1 MNAWGSE
8 RGAAAVE
15 FALVVPLL
23 LTLLL
28 GVIEFGHYFNVQ
40 ISATHAAREAA
51 RTMSITGNWVKAEE
65 AGRKASPTLKQSL
78 VALTRDPLTCS
89 PGATVSVTVTYEFDS
104 YTGIVKNRKLV
115 GKAAQRC
122 GG

>member
-1 MNAWGSE
+1 MIPWRSE

-28 GVIEFGHYFNVQ
+28 GTIEFGHYFNVQ

-51 RTMSITGNWVKAEE
+51 RTMSITGNWAKAED
-65 AGRKASPTLKQSL
+65 AGRKASPTLKQTL
-78 VALTRDPLTCS
+78 VTLTPNPLSCT
-89 PGATVSVTVTYEFDS
+89 PGATVSVTVTYKFDS
-104 YTGIVKNRKLV
+104 YTGIVKNKDLV

>member
-1 MNAWGSE
+1 MSLWRSE

-15 FALVVPLL
+15 FALVVPIL

-28 GVIEFGHYFNVQ
+28 GVIEFGHFFNVQ

-51 RTMSITGNWVKAEE
+51 RTMSITGNWTKAEQ
-65 AGRKASPTLKQSL
+65 AGRSASPTLSQPL
-78 VALTRDPLTCS
+78 VTVTRDPLTCS
-89 PGATVSVTVTYEFDS
+89 PGATVTVTVAYDFDS
-104 YTGIVKNRKLV
+104 YTGIVKDKDLI

>member
-1 MNAWGSE
+1 MSLWRSE

-15 FALVVPLL
+15 FALVVPIL

-51 RTMSITGNWVKAEE
+51 RTMSITGNWIKAED
-65 AGRKASPTLKQSL
+65 AARQASPTLKQSL
-78 VALTRDPLTCS
+78 VTVTRDPLACS
-89 PGATVSVTVTYEFDS
+89 PGATVSVAVTYTFDS
-104 YTGIVKNRKLV
+104 YTGIVKNKELI

>member
-1 MNAWGSE
+1 MNPWGSE

-51 RTMSITGNWVKAEE
+51 RTMSITGNWVKAED
-65 AGRKASPTLKQSL
+65 AGRKASPTLKQPLMSL
-78 VALTRDPLTCS
+78 ARNPLSCS
-89 PGATVSVTVTYEFDS
+89 PGATVSVTVTYKFDS
-104 YTGIVKNRKLV
+104 YTGIVKNKDLV

>member
-1 MNAWGSE
+1 MSRWRSE

-15 FALVVPLL
+15 FALVVPILL
-23 LTLLL
+23 ALLL

-40 ISATHAAREAA
+40 ISATHAARETA
-51 RTMSITGNWVKAEE
+51 RTMSITGNWTKAEQ
-65 AGRKASPTLKQSL
+65 AGWSASPTLKPAL
-78 VALTRDPLTCS
+78 VTLTRDPLVCS
-89 PGATVSVTVTYEFDS
+89 PGATVSVTVKYKFDS
-104 YTGIVKNRKLV
+104 YTGIVKNKDLI

>member
-1 MNAWGSE
+1 MTGWRSE

-15 FALVVPLL
+15 FALVVPVLL
-23 LTLLL
+23 ALLL

-51 RTMSITGNWVKAEE
+51 RTMSITGNWTKAEQ
-65 AGRKASPTLKQSL
+65 AGRNASPTLKPTL
-78 VALTRDPLTCS
+78 VTLTREPLTCS
-89 PGATVSVTVTYEFDS
+89 PGATVSVTVTYAFDS
-104 YTGIVKNRKLV
+104 YTGVVQDKDLI

>member
-1 MNAWGSE
+1 MSLWRSE

-15 FALVVPLL
+15 FALVVPIL

-28 GVIEFGHYFNVQ
+28 GVIEFGHYFNTQ

-51 RTMSITGNWVKAEE
+51 RTMSITGNWIKAED
-65 AGRKASPTLKQSL
+65 AARKASPTLKQPL
-78 VALTRDPLTCS
+78 VTVTRDPLACS
-89 PGATVSVTVTYEFDS
+89 PGATVSVTVTYKFDS
-104 YTGIVKNRKLV
+104 YTGVVKNKDLIGR
-115 GKAAQRC
+115 AAQRC

>member
-1 MNAWGSE
+1 MIPWRSE
-8 RGAAAVE
+8 RGAVAVE
-15 FALVVPLL
+15 FAFVIPIL

-51 RTMSITGNWVKAEE
+51 RSMSITGNWTKADES
-65 AGRKASPTLKQSL
+65 GRKASPALKQSL
-78 VALTRDPLTCS
+78 VTLTRDPLVCS
-89 PGATVSVTVTYEFDS
+89 PGATVSVTVTYKFDS
-104 YTGIVKNRKLV
+104 YTGIVNNRDVV